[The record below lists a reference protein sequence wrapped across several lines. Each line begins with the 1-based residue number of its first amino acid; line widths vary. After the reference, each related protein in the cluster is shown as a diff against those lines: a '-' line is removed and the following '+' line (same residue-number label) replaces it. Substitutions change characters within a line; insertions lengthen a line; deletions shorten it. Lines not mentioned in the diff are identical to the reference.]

1 MIILILLDRRL
12 WSHFDFISPCLIIPI
27 IVLSHMLISDS
38 SDFLASKQ
46 LVYFGFGAVAF
57 LAFFLLPLRRLE
69 WLIPLFFWFCVVLL
83 VGVEFFGVSK
93 LGAKRWLEIP
103 FVHFTIQP
111 SEIMKP
117 AFIMMIAYL
126 IKKRPPGPDGY
137 GLKSFVKFSF
147 YIMVPFALIL
157 KEPDLG
163 SALILL
169 ISGYGILFLVG
180 VDKRIWITLA
190 AIIAIS
196 APVLYDYGLRDY
208 QKKRIADFLGEPS
221 YQVRQ
226 SVIAIGNGGLWGK
239 SEDEAT
245 QSKFKFLPI
254 STSDFIF
261 AYTIERH
268 GFMGA
273 LVLLGLYGALI
284 AHFLSL
290 VWRFR
295 RDHFASGVSAGIAML
310 IFIYVSVNVLMTIG
324 FAPVV
329 GVPLPF
335 YSYGG
340 SSFITFMCL
349 FGIMQNLITFRYD
362 PEYNKLLKIKF

>member
-1 MIILILLDRRL
+1 MILLDRRI
-12 WSHFDFISPCLIIPI
+12 WSHFDFIAPCLIIPI
-27 IVLSHMLISDS
+27 IVLSHMLIADS
-38 SDFLASKQ
+38 SEFLANKQ
-46 LVYFGFGAVAF
+46 LVYFAFGFVAF
-57 LAFFLLPLRRLE
+57 LVFFILPLRRLE
-69 WLIPLFFWFCVVLL
+69 WLVPLFFWICILLL
-83 VGVEFFGVSK
+83 VGVEFFGISK

-117 AFIMMIAYL
+117 AFILMLAYL
-126 IKKRPPGPDGY
+126 IKKNPPNHDGY
-137 GLKSFVKFSF
+137 GVKAFIKFSF
-147 YIMVPFALIL
+147 FILVPFALIL

-169 ISGYGILFLVG
+169 ISGYGVLFLIG

-190 AIIAIS
+190 LCVGIA
-196 APVLYDYGLRDY
+196 APLLYDGLKDY
-208 QKKRIADFLGEPS
+208 QKKRIEDFISKEPS
-221 YQVRQ
+221 YQVKQ
-226 SVIAIGNGGLWGK
+226 SIIAIGNGGLHGK
-239 SEDEAT
+239 SEEEAT

-268 GFMGA
+268 GFIGA
-273 LVLLGLYGALI
+273 SFLLGLYALLI
-284 AHFLSL
+284 AHFLSQIS
-290 VWRFR
+290 RFKS
-295 RDHFASGVSAGIAML
+295 DYFASSVSAGIAML

-349 FGIMQNLITFRYD
+349 FGIMQNLATFRFD
-362 PEYNKLLKIKF
+362 PEYNKLLKIRF

>member
-1 MIILILLDRRL
+1 M
-12 WSHFDFISPCLIIPI
+12 
-27 IVLSHMLISDS
+27 LSHTLIADS
-38 SDFLASKQ
+38 SEFLASKQ
-46 LVYFGFGAVAF
+46 LVYFGFGF
-57 LAFFLLPLRRLE
+57 LSFCAFFLLPLRRID
-69 WLIPLFFWFCVVLL
+69 WLIPMFFWLCVAML
-83 VGVEFFGVSK
+83 VGVELFGISK

-103 FVHFTIQP
+103 LVHFTIQP

-117 AFIMMIAYL
+117 AFILMLAYL
-126 IKKRPPGPDGY
+126 IKKKPPGEHGY
-137 GLKSFVKFSF
+137 GFKDFLKFSF
-147 YIMVPFALIL
+147 YILVPFGLIL

-169 ISGYGILFLVG
+169 ISGYGVLFLIG
-180 VDKRIWITLA
+180 VDKRIWIALGLGVIVA
-190 AIIAIS
+190 A
-196 APVLYDYGLRDY
+196 PLLYDGLKDY
-208 QKKRIADFLGEPS
+208 QKKRIEDFISKEPS

-226 SVIAIGNGGLWGK
+226 SIIAIGNGGLFGK
-239 SEDEAT
+239 SEEDAT

-268 GFMGA
+268 GFVGA
-273 LVLLGLYGALI
+273 AVLLGLYALLI
-284 AHFLSL
+284 MHFLSL
-290 VWRFR
+290 LNRFK
-295 RDHFASGVSAGIAML
+295 DDYFASAVAVGIAML

-349 FGIMQNLITFRYD
+349 FGIMQNLATFRYD
-362 PEYNKLLKIKF
+362 PEYNKFLKIRF

>member
-1 MIILILLDRRL
+1 MISIDKRL
-12 WSHFDFISPCLIIPI
+12 WTHFDFIAFLFIIPI
-27 IVLSHMLISDS
+27 IMLSHSLIVDS
-38 SDFLASKQ
+38 SQMLATKQ
-46 LVYFGFGAVAF
+46 LVYFGVGTAVFVAF
-57 LAFFLLPLRRLE
+57 FILPLRRIE
-69 WLIPLFFWFCVVLL
+69 WLIPTAYWISILL
-83 VGVEFFGVSK
+83 LLGVEFFGVSK

-117 AFIMMIAYL
+117 AFILMMAYL
-126 IKKRPPGPDGY
+126 IKKHPPGHNGY
-137 GLKSFVKFSF
+137 GIRDFLKFSF
-147 YIMVPFALIL
+147 FICLPCVLIL

-163 SALILL
+163 TSLILL
-169 ISGYGILFLVG
+169 ASGYGILFLIG
-180 VDKRIWITLA
+180 VNKRIWFSL
-190 AIIAIS
+190 IALGVLV
-196 APVLYDYGLRDY
+196 APLLYESLHDY
-208 QKKRIADFLGEPS
+208 QKKRITDFISKEPS

-226 SVIAIGNGGLWGK
+226 SIIAIGNGGLTGK
-239 SEDEAT
+239 SEEGAT

-268 GFMGA
+268 GFIGA
-273 LVLLGLYGALI
+273 SLLLGLYGFLI
-284 AHFLSL
+284 LHFLSL
-290 VWRFR
+290 VNQLKN
-295 RDHFASGVSAGIAML
+295 DYFAKSVCAGLAML

-340 SSFITFMCL
+340 SSFITFMCM
-349 FGIMQNLITFRYD
+349 FGIMQNLLTFRYD
-362 PEYNKLLKIKF
+362 TGYNRLLKIRF

>member
-1 MIILILLDRRL
+1 MISIDKRL
-12 WSHFDFISPCLIIPI
+12 WTHFDFISPLFIIPI
-27 IVLSHMLISDS
+27 IMLSHSLIADSSHML
-38 SDFLASKQ
+38 ATKQ
-46 LVYFGFGAVAF
+46 LVYFGVGAAVF
-57 LAFFLLPLRRLE
+57 IAFFILPLRRIE
-69 WLIPLFFWFCVVLL
+69 WLIPMFYWFSILL
-83 VGVEFFGVSK
+83 LLGVEFFGVSK

-117 AFIMMIAYL
+117 AFILMMAYL
-126 IKKRPPGPDGY
+126 IKKHPPGQNGY
-137 GLKSFVKFSF
+137 GIRDFLKFSF
-147 YIMVPFALIL
+147 FICLPFVLIL

-163 SALILL
+163 TSAILL
-169 ISGYGILFLVG
+169 FTGYGILFLIG
-180 VDKRIWITLA
+180 VNKRIWFSLIIISVFA
-190 AIIAIS
+190 A
-196 APVLYDYGLRDY
+196 PLLYEGLHDY
-208 QKKRIADFLGEPS
+208 QKKRIMDFISKEPS

-226 SVIAIGNGGLWGK
+226 SIIAIGNGGLTGK
-239 SEDEAT
+239 SEEEAT

-268 GFMGA
+268 GFVGA
-273 LVLLGLYGALI
+273 SFLLGLYGFLI
-284 AHFLSL
+284 LHFLSL
-290 VWRFR
+290 INQLKN
-295 RDHFASGVSAGIAML
+295 DYFAKSVYAGLAML

-340 SSFITFMCL
+340 SSFITFMCM
-349 FGIMQNLITFRYD
+349 FGIMQNLLTFRYD
-362 PEYNKLLKIKF
+362 PGYNRLLKIRF